1 MFKKNG
7 LALALGL
14 LCALSCDAETSPLP
28 EKFEATYGSTRTN
41 QSLTR
46 GVLIDYQNDPTLN
59 VVYENDLGFASIQN
73 GVGVWLVRDTS
84 LKSGVSLNYMMG
96 RQTSA
101 DARYAGMGNVA
112 GSGMAYVWGEWQPI
126 QDAVTLYANYGN
138 ALRDSQGAL
147 AQWGLTLGLPLVT
160 GINVFA
166 DVSQSWANQHYMQTY
181 YGVSASQ
188 ASGSGYARF
197 AAPSSGVL
205 YSNRQVGLLIEAS
218 KDVDVIVGVGKSSAS
233 ALLMHSP
240 LLDHQ
245 VQTLSTV
252 VLNQRFNL
260 P

>member
-1 MFKKNG
+1 MANKAWLIAF
-7 LALALGL
+7 LGL
-14 LCALSCDAETSPLP
+14 FMGMNSFADPASLSDKL
-28 EKFEATYGSTRTN
+28 EASYGLSRTN

-46 GVLIDYQNDPTLN
+46 GVLIHYQNDPTLN
-59 VVYENDLGFASIQN
+59 VVYENDMGFASIQN
-73 GVGVWLVRDTS
+73 GVGVWLVRDANV
-84 LKSGVSLNYMMG
+84 KSGVSLNYMMG

-126 QDAVTLYANYGN
+126 PEAVTLYANYGN
-138 ALRDSQGAL
+138 ALRESQGAL
-147 AQWGLTLGLPLVT
+147 AQWGLTLGLPLVA

-166 DVSQSWANQHYMQTY
+166 DVSRSWANQHYLQTY

-188 ASGSGYARF
+188 ASRSGYSLF
-197 AAPSSGVL
+197 AAPASGVL

-218 KDVDVIVGVGKSSAS
+218 KDVDVIVGFGKSSAS

-240 LLDHQ
+240 LLDRQ
-245 VQTLSTV
+245 VQSLSTV

-260 P
+260 E